1 MDAPRF
7 VGGGQIQDIITLP
20 RLDASSADALVTELV
35 TRARG
40 RSLGASIASARKSL
54 EDRQKELKDALTS
67 RLTVERASD
76 NGRTRAADQA
86 LDAAF
91 SATYD
96 WLTGFSRL
104 PETYEATKTA
114 GRLLGTLFPE
124 GLKFTQLPFKL
135 QWAEADARLSLIAKD
150 SSFEAAFTALGG
162 GAFLENLKKAHKEYG
177 DALGITTTRAADP
190 SVPNLQEPLLAVR
203 NAIRTY
209 ALRVLAHADE
219 HDPELA
225 EALLAPLATWESRT
239 ATRSANAARA
249 PGADGATTS
258 PV

>member
-1 MDAPRF
+1 MARTYEIRDL
-7 VGGGQIQDIITLP
+7 ITLP
-20 RLDASSADALVTELV
+20 RLDASSADTLVTELV

-40 RSLGASIASARKSL
+40 TSLGASIASALKSL
-54 EDRQKELKDALTS
+54 EERQKELKDALTS
-67 RLTVERASD
+67 RLTVERTAD
-76 NGRTRAADQA
+76 NGRAKAADQA
-86 LDAAF
+86 LDVAF
-91 SATYD
+91 SATFD

-104 PETYEATKTA
+104 PETYEAAKTA
-114 GRLLGTLFPE
+114 ARLLGALFPE

-150 SSFEAAFTALGG
+150 SSFEAAFETLGG
-162 GAFLENLKKAHKEYG
+162 RVFLENLKKAHKEYG

-190 SVPNLQEPLLAVR
+190 SVPNLHEPLLAVR

-219 HDPELA
+219 HDAALA
-225 EALLAPLATWESRT
+225 ESLLAPLATWESRT

-249 PGADGATTS
+249 PGADEATAPT
-258 PV
+258 V